1 MEGVIFGLKEGIG
14 RKHLRGVKM
23 SVIQLGMEER
33 LMFWKVGMY
42 LKPHHAKKDVKEAV
56 SLS

>member
-33 LMFWKVGMY
+33 
-42 LKPHHAKKDVKEAV
+42 
-56 SLS
+56 